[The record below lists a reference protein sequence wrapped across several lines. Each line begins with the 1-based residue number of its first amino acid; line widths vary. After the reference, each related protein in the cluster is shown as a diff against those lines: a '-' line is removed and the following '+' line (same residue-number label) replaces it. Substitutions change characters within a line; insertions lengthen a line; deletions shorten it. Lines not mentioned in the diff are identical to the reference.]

1 MTNTCVLFLIVFLFL
16 FFERL
21 NKVHCK
27 KKKKIMLDNIN
38 VLHKEI

>member
-1 MTNTCVLFLIVFLFL
+1 MTNTCVLFLIVLLFL

-27 KKKKIMLDNIN
+27 KIKIMLDNIN